1 MDCLETCHPGVNAAG
16 PAELIHLKITCC
28 KLSKG
33 KYICSEQ
40 VEICRASERSR
51 FLAGGM

>member
-1 MDCLETCHPGVNAAG
+1 MAYLKICHPGVNAAG
-16 PAELIHLKITCC
+16 PADLIHLKIMCC
-28 KLSKG
+28 KLSKE

-40 VEICRASERSR
+40 VEICKASERSR

>member
-1 MDCLETCHPGVNAAG
+1 MDCLEICHPGVNAAG
-16 PAELIHLKITCC
+16 PAEPIHLKITYC

-33 KYICSEQ
+33 KYICKFLLAQSK
-40 VEICRASERSR
+40 ASERSR

>member
-1 MDCLETCHPGVNAAG
+1 MDCLEICHPGVNAAG
-16 PAELIHLKITCC
+16 PAEPIHLKITCY
-28 KLSKG
+28 KLSNG

-40 VEICRASERSR
+40 VEICKASERSR